1 MLAPGF
7 PNPFSAGTTIRFRIP
22 DGGHGDTDV
31 DLTVFDALGRRVVT
45 LARGRHAAGD
55 YVVTWD
61 GSDAAGRRVGAGVY
75 FSRLRAGHTSVT
87 RKLIALP

>member
-7 PNPFSAGTTIRFRIP
+7 PNPFSAATTIRFRIP
-22 DGGHGDTDV
+22 DGGRGEADV
-31 DLTVFDALGRRVVT
+31 DLTIFDALGRRVVT
-45 LARGRHAAGD
+45 LARGRHASGD
-55 YVVTWD
+55 YEVSWD